1 MILRDWK
8 KRHLLTL
15 VLVSLL
21 VVAFI
26 GASTLETVYNE
37 STAFAEVID
46 DLSDNSYIGVD
57 EHGVLSLFEGPP
69 LEDNIIRS
77 FFQIN
82 IEFLESSLPP
92 EIVEQLYEGIRITNH
107 SEYNSVL
114 STFSDY
120 AIENMF

>member
-1 MILRDWK
+1 MILRDRK
-8 KRHLLTL
+8 KRRLLLISIWT
-15 VLVSLL
+15 LL
-21 VVAFI
+21 VVALI
-26 GASTLETVYNE
+26 GVSMFEAVHDEPFAL
-37 STAFAEVID
+37 AEVND
-46 DLSDNSYIGVD
+46 DLSDNSYIGID
-57 EHGVLSLFEGPP
+57 QHGVLSLFEGPP
-69 LEDNIIRS
+69 LEEKVIRS

-120 AIENMF
+120 AVENVF